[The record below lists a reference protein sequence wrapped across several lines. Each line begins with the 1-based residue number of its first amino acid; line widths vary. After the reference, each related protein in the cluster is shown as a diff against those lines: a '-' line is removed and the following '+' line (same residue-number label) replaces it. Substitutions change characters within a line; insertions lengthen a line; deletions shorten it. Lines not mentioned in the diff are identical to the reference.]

1 MLQIKCKSCKTWNVD
16 VDYCINCN
24 AVISMEEEAR
34 LEDEVIAEAIRN
46 KPKSKLDL
54 VIEKYKNHPNII
66 VKGIFYIF
74 YSVYFI
80 VMSIGAFLAWLTL
93 MSQA

>member
-1 MLQIKCKSCKTWNVD
+1 MLQIKCKWCQTWNTD
-16 VDYCINCN
+16 VDYCSNCN

-34 LEDEVIAEAIRN
+34 LEDKIHAEKIRN
-46 KPKSKLDL
+46 APKSKLDL
-54 VIEKYKNHPNII
+54 FIEKYKNHPNFI

-80 VMSIGAFLAWLTL
+80 VMSIGTFMAWLTL

>member
-1 MLQIKCKSCKTWNVD
+1 MLQIKCKSCQTWNTD
-16 VDYCINCN
+16 VDYCTTCN
-24 AVISMEEEAR
+24 TVISMEEEAR
-34 LEDEVIAEAIRN
+34 LEDEIYAEKIRN
-46 KPKSKLDL
+46 KPKSKLDIF
-54 VIEKYKNHPNII
+54 IEKYKNHPNII

-80 VMSIGAFLAWLTL
+80 VMSIGAFMAWLTL

>member
-1 MLQIKCKSCKTWNVD
+1 MLQIKCKNCKTWNTD
-16 VDYCINCN
+16 VDYCTNCN

-34 LEDEVIAEAIRN
+34 LEDEVHRIKIEN
-46 KPKSKLDL
+46 QPDSKIDKL
-54 VIEKYKNHPNII
+54 IKKYKNHPNFII
-66 VKGIFYIF
+66 RGIFYIF

-80 VMSIGAFLAWLTL
+80 VMSIGAFMAWLTL